1 MIGECEQLDLASGLN
16 QVMQLS
22 LQTLYIGEL
31 PQTTAL
37 PQWLE
42 GAAHTL
48 QFLVINSCPELVAL
62 PEWLPNLIS
71 LQALGIGECPKLSS
85 LPEGMQPLT
94 SLTHLAIWDCK
105 TLEERCKREVGE
117 DWPMIAHV
125 PNLQIGLESDD
136 DDD

>member
-16 QVMQLS
+16 QVMH
-22 LQTLYIGEL
+22 GV
-31 PQTTAL
+31 A
-37 PQWLE
+37 
-42 GAAHTL
+42 GVAAK
-48 QFLVINSCPELVAL
+48 S
-62 PEWLPNLIS
+62 IS

-125 PNLQIGLESDD
+125 PNLEIGSSSVDD
-136 DDD
+136 

>member
-1 MIGECEQLDLASGLN
+1 
-16 QVMQLS
+16 MQLS
-22 LQTLYIGEL
+22 LQTLWIDEL

-48 QFLVINSCPELVAL
+48 QFLIINDCPELAAL

-71 LQALGIGECPKLSS
+71 LQALVIVGCPKLSS
-85 LPEGMQPLT
+85 LPEGMQQLT
-94 SLTHLAIWDCK
+94 SLKHLVIRDCK

-125 PNLQIGLESDD
+125 PNLEIGSSSVDD
-136 DDD
+136 